1 MKRIRQKILLL
12 LCFSI
17 FPAFAF
23 AQFEIT
29 EIEYFFNT
37 DPGFGNGISIT
48 YSPTKNEDVS
58 FNADLAS
65 LTPGTHLLFIRA
77 KNSNNEWGMIK
88 AIPVIINDAPS
99 SNIPTE
105 ITEIEYFSGT
115 DPGFGQGIAL
125 SISADNEHVINENIP
140 ELTFVS
146 GSELL
151 HVRAK
156 NSFGLWGLTRTI
168 LFNSTLFSISGE
180 PMPVSEIEYFLNDDP
195 GFGQGIP
202 ISIFQNTEISF
213 DGVISLPEMQAHSG
227 VLFFRAK
234 FSDNS
239 WGLTKGQA
247 VMLSLAGISAE
258 PGMLTG
264 LEYFFNED
272 PGFGNGT
279 FVSVENEPMIEITV
293 DALAS
298 DLDPGSHVFYARVRS
313 SNGLWGQIVQ
323 APFETNENVR
333 TVVFVVD
340 MSIQQ
345 ANGFF
350 NPDNQSVYVR
360 GEFNNWALASMEYTV
375 DGLFETER
383 HVFGLEGEEIGYK
396 YYFATSEDV
405 TSGTWESEV
414 GPGADGNRVLT
425 LSPVNE
431 AMILHPVFFN
441 NQETVI
447 EVPNVVTLILPA
459 HESTNVGV
467 IPEFIWGDADRAI
480 SYHFQLSTS
489 ATFDEHIYDVDGIFE
504 TSLSPENMLAEQ
516 TIHFWRVR
524 ARNLA
529 GYSDWSEAFEFT
541 TLRST
546 SFEGHTIP
554 TVYAL
559 MQNYPN
565 PFNPVT
571 IIRFDLPETTEV
583 LLEVYNLAGQR
594 VTVLKSGL
602 MQAGSHQVVFKTTPL
617 SSGMYLY
624 RLQAGEHVFFKKMTL
639 IK

>member
-17 FPAFAF
+17 FPAIAF

-48 YSPTKNEDVS
+48 YSPTNNENVS

-99 SNIPTE
+99 TITPTE

-115 DPGFGQGIAL
+115 DPGFGQGIAF
-125 SISADNEHVINENIP
+125 SISADDEHVINENIP
-140 ELTFVS
+140 ELTYGV
-146 GSELL
+146 GSELV

-202 ISIFQNTEISF
+202 ISISQNTDISF

-247 VMLSLAGISAE
+247 VMLSLASISAE

-279 FVSVENEPMIEITV
+279 FVSVENEPMIEIAV
-293 DALAS
+293 DVPTF

-313 SNGLWGQIVQ
+313 SNGLWGQLVQ
-323 APFETNENVR
+323 ASFETNENVR

-340 MSIQQ
+340 LSIQQ
-345 ANGFF
+345 ANGLF
-350 NPDNQSVYVR
+350 NPEIHDVYVR
-360 GEFNNWALASMEYTV
+360 GAFNNWALAIMDSAEEA
-375 DGLFETER
+375 LFETER
-383 HVFGLEGEEIGYK
+383 EIFGLEGEQVEYK
-396 YYFATSEDV
+396 FYFAETGDA
-405 TSGTWESEV
+405 TGGTWEDEV
-414 GPGADGNRVLT
+414 GSGTDGNRVLT

-431 AMILHPVFFN
+431 AIILNSVFFN
-441 NQETVI
+441 NDETLI
-447 EVPNVVTLILPA
+447 EIPERVTLLSPENEA
-459 HESTNVGV
+459 TDVELF
-467 IPEFIWGDADRAI
+467 PEFLWMESEGAA
-480 SYHFQLSTS
+480 SYHYQLSYNQG
-489 ATFDEHIYDVDGIFE
+489 FENILYERDDVTE
-504 TSLSPENMLAEQ
+504 TSLSLEDELGYLTEYY
-516 TIHFWRVR
+516 WRVR
-524 ARNLA
+524 AVNTV
-529 GYSDWSEAFEFT
+529 GMSDWSDVFSFITIQSTSTETESYPIAFE
-541 TLRST
+541 LN
-546 SFEGHTIP
+546 
-554 TVYAL
+554 
-559 MQNYPN
+559 QNYPN

-571 IIRFDLPETTEV
+571 IIQFEV
-583 LLEVYNLAGQR
+583 PQAGDILIEVYNLSGQK
-594 VTVLKSGL
+594 VATLQKGVV
-602 MQAGSHQVVFKTTPL
+602 QAGVHKIRFNGSRL
-617 SSGMYLY
+617 SSGVYMY
-624 RLQAGEHVFFKKMTL
+624 RMKTDEQTFIRKMTL